1 MSARREKGRIV
12 NGILLL
18 DKGLGISSNGALQ
31 EVKRLF
37 NARKAG
43 HTGSLDPLATGM
55 LPICFG
61 DATKFSQFLLDADKA
76 YETTAKL
83 GVITDSGDA
92 EGEVIERR
100 EVGQISP
107 ERLSEVLHQ
116 FRGDQLQ
123 TPSMFSAIKQNGRPL
138 YELARQGIQV
148 PREPRPITIFDLVL
162 TNATPDE
169 LTLSVRCSKGTYIRS
184 LVEDIGLALGCGAH
198 VIALRRTAVAHF
210 TQENMVRVE
219 LLQEFAQKNDWDAL
233 NHLLQPVDAILG
245 AMPELHLSEQA
256 AFYLQRGQTVDVPE
270 TNSHGDVR
278 LYDHHQHFLGVGC
291 FEASGRVQPK
301 RLISTTS

>member
-1 MSARREKGRIV
+1 MSGRREKGRIV
-12 NGILLL
+12 NGVLLL
-18 DKGLGISSNGALQ
+18 DKAIGISSNGALQ

-61 DATKFSQFLLDADKA
+61 DATKFSQFLLDADKS

-100 EVGQISP
+100 EIEAISA
-107 ERLSEVLHQ
+107 EQLTAVLEK

-123 TPSMFSAIKQNGRPL
+123 TPSMFSAIKQKGRPL

-148 PREPRPITIFDLVL
+148 HREPRPITIFDLTL
-162 TNATPDE
+162 INATADE
-169 LTLSVRCSKGTYIRS
+169 LALSVRCSKGTYIRS

-198 VIALRRTAVAHF
+198 VIALRRTAVANF
-210 TQENMVRVE
+210 TQEKMVRADLLKDLFEKNDGE
-219 LLQEFAQKNDWDAL
+219 LLNQFIL
-233 NHLLQPVDAILG
+233 PVDTMLQS
-245 AMPELHLSEQA
+245 MPELKLTEQA
-256 AFYLQRGQTVDVPE
+256 SFYLQKGQTVDIPE
-270 TNSHGDVR
+270 SSLQGDVR
-278 LYDHHQHFLGVGC
+278 LYDHHQHFIGVGTLQPN
-291 FEASGRVQPK
+291 GRLQPK
-301 RLISTTS
+301 RLIAN